1 MKVLLNITVLPLSHT
16 CSSGSNHS
24 DSSIEKILQ
33 KYMMKDLVVCSV
45 YVFNIRLQTAHTQQR
60 CASGAVHECKDSVMH
75 SITALVCWADV
86 QSKHCKCM
94 SAAFVPIKVHVFMWM
109 RVVCALCGF
118 VALFL
123 SVMHSLCWWAIHMLI
138 DLLCVW

>member
-24 DSSIEKILQ
+24 DSSIEKMLQ

-94 SAAFVPIKVHVFMWM
+94 SACIRAHKSARIYVDACS
-109 RVVCALCGF
+109 VCTLWFCG
-118 VALFL
+118 
-123 SVMHSLCWWAIHMLI
+123 SLPFCYA
-138 DLLCVW
+138 